1 MQPANLPSALAHPSE
16 LEQFA
21 KVELIAFDLDGTLIR
36 QPNDVP
42 GTKLA
47 GLLKR
52 LRSER
57 VHVTLATGRTYAGA
71 SRVVG
76 SVEILR
82 KIPLVLYNGSVV
94 MHSDGTTIVSSTA
107 IDSGAVI
114 SVIDLATGAG
124 ADVLLYCIQDH
135 IADTGETERVY
146 FLGKNQA
153 PSVEFNGMHV
163 HLGWTPSASETSVAM
178 LISSSDSSILPT
190 LRKQLS
196 AINFISVTQS
206 GNKYIEIRPALS
218 TKESGVA
225 RLAASLNVAREHV
238 LAVGDNDNDVELLK
252 WAGIGVCVAN
262 ASAEA
267 MASSRYITHYGAADG
282 AIEVL
287 DLVRRAQ
294 RLAKG
299 GKKREYSHRQSKDS
313 ARKA

>member
-47 GLLKR
+47 GLLTR
-52 LRSER
+52 LRGER

-107 IDSGAVI
+107 IDLDAVT
-114 SVIDLATGAG
+114 SVIDMSAEVG
-124 ADVLLYCIQDH
+124 ADVLLYCVQDH
-135 IADTGETERVY
+135 VANIGETERVY
-146 FLGKNQA
+146 YLGKNQA
-153 PSVEFNGMHV
+153 PGVEFNGMHV
-163 HLGWTPSASETSVAM
+163 HLGWSRLAAETAVAM
-178 LISSSDSSILPT
+178 LISSSDPSILPA
-190 LRKQLS
+190 LRKRLS
-196 AINFISVTQS
+196 AINLISVTHS
-206 GNKYIEIRPALS
+206 GNKYIEIRPARS
-218 TKESGVA
+218 TKESGIA
-225 RLAASLNVAREHV
+225 RLAASLNVARAHV

-267 MASSRYITHYGAADG
+267 MAASRYITHYGAADG

-299 GKKREYSHRQSKDS
+299 GKKREFSY
-313 ARKA
+313 